1 MAATVVVALVA
12 IVQAR
17 RSAESSTRVA
27 RAEARE
33 LLLTE
38 RLRYRLER
46 IVADV
51 QGYLLFGDQALL
63 SRVGEGWKSVEVVL
77 QTLDEPTSSPASR
90 TQLRKVIQSAGAYR
104 EIVDRAI
111 ADRQSRP
118 RSGSDPATP
127 R

>member
-51 QGYLLFGDQALL
+51 
-63 SRVGEGWKSVEVVL
+63 
-77 QTLDEPTSSPASR
+77 
-90 TQLRKVIQSAGAYR
+90 
-104 EIVDRAI
+104 
-111 ADRQSRP
+111 
-118 RSGSDPATP
+118 
-127 R
+127 